1 MPENRHT
8 DSVRCE
14 GLVAFAAISGPVNG
28 YRCRS
33 CSEKVSCG
41 FEKLFGY
48 AVPCGI
54 LFSTSTSKRKSY
66 CCSSAE
72 CTIAR
77 TSGDTGDGSPAIRY
91 TLPTALT
98 ACAIVSPDNPRC
110 SKTDR
115 YCSTT
120 SLVQG
125 SGVCPVSSHHETNRR
140 HAPRSISHVLPRVVS
155 KYRSTRRSKAG
166 CTASPRLTVPVPLPR
181 PLTTALGG
189 AAGFG

>member
-8 DSVRCE
+8 NSVRC
-14 GLVAFAAISGPVNG
+14 GGVVTFAAISGPVNG

-41 FEKLFGY
+41 FEKLFSY

-77 TSGDTGDGSPAIRY
+77 ASGDTGDGNPAIRY

-98 ACAIVSPDNPRC
+98 ACAIVRPDNPRL
-110 SKTDR
+110 SKACR
-115 YCSTT
+115 YRSST

-125 SGVCPVSSHHETNRR
+125 NGVCPVSSHHETNRR
-140 HAPRSISHVLPRVVS
+140 HPPRSISHLLPRVLS
-155 KYRSTRRSKAG
+155 KCRSTRRSKAG
-166 CTASPRLTVPVPLPR
+166 CTASLRLTLPVLALR
-181 PLTTALGG
+181 PLA
-189 AAGFG
+189 